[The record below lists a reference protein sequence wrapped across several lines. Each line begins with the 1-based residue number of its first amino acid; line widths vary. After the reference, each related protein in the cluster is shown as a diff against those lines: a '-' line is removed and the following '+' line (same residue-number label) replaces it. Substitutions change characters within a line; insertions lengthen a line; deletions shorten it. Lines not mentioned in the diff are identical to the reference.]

1 MMIVSLDV
9 NEALTTSLELVRM
22 QAVDKD
28 IIFETRL
35 GPDLP
40 NMRGDINKLEQCFVN
55 ILNNAVDA
63 VPREGRV
70 TLESKVDS
78 ESQNLLRIKISDTGE
93 GISPENLGKIF
104 NPFFT
109 TKDVGKGTGLGLSIS
124 YGIVKDHG
132 GQLEALSAEGE
143 GTTFTITLPAEK
155 EPEAGA

>member
-1 MMIVSLDV
+1 
-9 NEALTTSLELVRM
+9 M

-35 GPDLP
+35 GLDLP
-40 NMRGDINKLEQCFVN
+40 NIRGDINKLEQCFVN

-155 EPEAGA
+155 EPEAEA